1 MKVTSITVFCVCFSF
16 FCFSQESKPSI
27 LKVNLSAL
35 TLGAYSIQYEKVL
48 GNRISFA
55 LGVGY
60 RPVKKVPFAKTV
72 EKYIDAADSRIE
84 YISLANVKK
93 AETTVGNINITPEFR
108 LYLGK
113 NKSAP
118 IGTYISFFGRYNSY
132 FGKAPVFVDM
142 IYRGAMARVEL
153 PVDTKIETYSGGLML
168 GKQFRLGDRFT
179 FDWFII
185 GGHYG
190 KVTVHGESKQDLE
203 GYDEQFIKDL
213 RTKIIDTFKINEQY
227 LGVEVDKQGVRVENA
242 RNLKLLNFRGFG
254 FNIGYKF

>member
-1 MKVTSITVFCVCFSF
+1 MKTTSITAFYICFSF
-16 FCFSQESKPSI
+16 LCFSQEPRPGV
-27 LKVNLSAL
+27 LKLNLSAL
-35 TLGAYSIQYEKVL
+35 TLGTYSLQYEKVL

-55 LGVGY
+55 LGAGY
-60 RPVKKVPFAKTV
+60 RPVKRIPFANTV
-72 EKYIDAADSRIE
+72 EKYIDAADSRID

-93 AETTVGNINITPEFR
+93 SESTIGTFNLTPEFR
-108 LYLGK
+108 FYLGK

-118 IGTYISFFGRYNSY
+118 IGTYIAVFGRYNSY

-142 IYRGAMARVEL
+142 EYRGAMARLVL
-153 PVDTKIETYSGGLML
+153 PVDTQIKTYSGGLML
-168 GKQFRLGDRFT
+168 GKQFRLGNHFT

-213 RTKIIDTFKINEQY
+213 KAKIIDTFKINEQY
-227 LGVEVDKQGVRVENA
+227 LALEVDKQGVRIDNA
-242 RNLKLLNFRGFG
+242 RNLKLLNLRGFG

>member
-1 MKVTSITVFCVCFSF
+1 VKITSITVFCVCFSF
-16 FCFSQESKPSI
+16 FCFSQESKPSV
-27 LKVNLSAL
+27 LKLNLSAL
-35 TLGAYSIQYEKVL
+35 TLGAYSLQYEKVL

-60 RPVKKVPFAKTV
+60 RPVKKIPFATTV
-72 EKYIDAADSRIE
+72 EKYIDAADSRID

-93 AETTVGNINITPEFR
+93 AESTMGTFNLTPELRF
-108 LYLGK
+108 YLGK

-118 IGTYISFFGRYNSY
+118 IGPYLSVFGRYNSY

-142 IYRGAMARVEL
+142 MYKETFARVIL
-153 PVDTKIETYSGGLML
+153 PVDTQIKTYSGGLMF
-168 GKQFRLGDRFT
+168 GYQFRLGTRFT

-190 KVTVHGESKQDLE
+190 KVTVHGESKQDLS

-213 RTKIIDTFKINEQY
+213 RAKIIDTFKINEQY
-227 LGVEVDKQGVRVENA
+227 LALEVDKQGVRIDNA
-242 RNLKLLNFRGFG
+242 RNLTLLNLRGLG